1 MAYNPFDDVIENDP
15 AYQMQTGGVQPMV
28 IPQRRTDYSAQ
39 ETFKPIATSIARA
52 YKLLTPEQE
61 TLDQIEKDQQ
71 LRSLATAQAFKGTEF
86 EKFAG
91 DFDLPSEVLTDRKA
105 MDLLDQAGFKRESFT
120 EGFSRIGQFLYGN
133 QRKAFEKLRDGEQ
146 LTSDDRL
153 SIALAPLD
161 TLDFLLP
168 PVAIK
173 KLAGLGLKN
182 VNSILK
188 STSDLPEVQQVKQF
202 FGGSPVPAIGGRA
215 DGPPGMVTE
224 PRITLAKEDGTGAGA
239 PSLYPDPPSKIG
251 SSEFRQWRT
260 NTAKTLFEELRKQKG
275 DPNYKFTKTE
285 AIDELLNLFNTKFS
299 NLPESNRTRT
309 AMMSILQG
317 REGGKITRP
326 LDEFLITGT
335 EGGTSPQ
342 YFQQFADKNKD
353 LPGTPTYK
361 YLTSMVK
368 KFEQENGF
376 KPTSLEIAKYIQRTG
391 DDEAKS
397 FFAIKDTASAKKK
410 GETGQINAVID
421 QNRKQG
427 TEGVDDLLQP
437 SKSKEIARFIES
449 KSKSDPFFKS
459 QYDIAIANLNKT
471 DAKFNTIKAQY
482 NILVDQFKD
491 SLGNPPFSY
500 TQFTK
505 YLRENKLIPKRTLS
519 LEQVSYPP
527 QIGASKDVTN
537 AKETVSSML
546 ISTDDSLDYKK
557 YAIGLGIDDDMFRFL
572 QHKYRSLVEDTDKK
586 TLLPADKYIE
596 QYVMPYKGAT
606 KKETIRNLEN
616 AYPEFKTTWQPME
629 DTFKVYEDYLNV
641 KMEELAASGKYTDQQ
656 LNEIRK
662 SLAPNRSHNFEV
674 KRANLQDRMIN
685 ASAAGQFIQIQP
697 FYINN
702 SLQPIYDNLL
712 RRIFDDLET
721 APNINTL
728 KDKKIKNIELSK
740 NKQDYSG
747 VKTSVSEYK
756 ELFPDKSKH
765 NQYDYLNYLYK
776 QANEQMKDKGIVSYQ
791 VFNPKNKNIIQGY
804 EVRKG
809 ELGDFLVV
817 GSKGTYTPQQYI
829 DRALKQIEAGGL
841 PGKFNP
847 KNPKSALRFKKRGGV
862 QMAIGGQNFTENM
875 NQQQF
880 TPDPGIEGM
889 SAFEQAVQSG
899 NLQAVNFPKIF
910 QSLGKTLGVFT
921 PNKAKVKTDV
931 PTGTTALVGDEAL
944 SSFDFPFVSFTL
956 DKIQKSQTK
965 AAKPQ
970 DWINELQGG
979 KDKAPS
985 AELLDSG
992 LFQYLAD
999 FEKYY
1004 PNQKIPKEKL
1014 IETYESNPIT
1024 NLQVKIKGADTG
1036 DAALDSYMGKPRHQN
1051 TGSARIDNAGQDYRE
1066 VVLEAGP
1073 LPGEKNPF
1081 VNSSHFNEKN
1091 VIGFSRVATYK
1102 NSQGDNVAVI
1112 QELQTD
1118 LLTKIRNEQERLD
1131 AQIEVLTRRKNKAE
1145 ETLANPQSDNYDK
1158 STAQDSLNLIN
1169 NELPKLLE
1177 LKKSN
1182 LIRPYPNV
1190 AAEELIPGLNKKLQD
1205 IQKNINTLSMQGA
1218 RRENPE
1224 FLMMISRLE
1233 DEQKMVLNQLLDLNR
1248 SSNYQLA
1255 AQGVKVPDL
1264 RDRDELLNYIQG
1276 NNRYPNMKDIET
1288 FPPTPF
1294 NKQGD
1299 YVDLIIKATI
1309 KDAENRGIN
1318 KIAIIPADIG
1328 PNTRWGKDSEEAK
1341 KKFRNLYDKVAVQQL
1356 NNIAKKYGGSVQV
1369 EQIVDSGRGELGLRF
1384 LNKGVDGEFQVLKET
1399 DIDPSVTIRREDLG
1413 PTKPPEGLNAF
1424 LNEEILRVAKDYGPN
1439 EVVFRRE
1446 IAPGQTMEY
1455 FVNVRSGDVVDQKFD
1470 LVPLGDADS
1479 ARDATIIIE
1488 EYNPQLVDMV
1498 TLTLPDS
1505 NKGKPM
1511 FLFKKKKGGIMPDD
1525 RLVSITDIYGDY

>member
-1 MAYNPFDDVIENDP
+1 MAYNPFDEVIENDP
-15 AYQMQTGGVQPMV
+15 AYKMQIGGAAGLAESRVPNYQ
-28 IPQRRTDYSAQ
+28 QKADEAARRNAELIGGLMAPVYQA
-39 ETFKPIATSIARA
+39 
-52 YKLLTPEQE
+52 LTPEKELLEQKE
-61 TLDQIEKDQQ
+61 QREQLNQKLLDDARPEIIQLSLLPQNSLEQIRALKTLEDKLVSQGYKGA
-71 LRSLATAQAFKGTEF
+71 SLPEVFGSIGQAFY
-86 EKFAG
+86 G
-91 DFDLPSEVLTDRKA
+91 DAR
-105 MDLLDQAGFKRESFT
+105 AGFE
-120 EGFSRIGQFLYGN
+120 N
-133 QRKAFEKLRDGEQ
+133 LRDGKSVTDEQ
-146 LTSDDRL
+146 KFAMG
-153 SIALAPLD
+153 IAPIDMLDVILAPA
-161 TLDFLLP
+161 
-168 PVAIK
+168 AIL
-173 KLAGLGLKN
+173 KLGKLGFKT
-182 VNSILK
+182 VPDILK
-188 STSDLPEVQQVKQF
+188 STSQDPDVIKVKETL
-202 FGGSPVPAIGGRA
+202 GGGDTMQRVESTIMRSPA
-215 DGPPGMVTE
+215 DE
-224 PRITLAKEDGTGAGA
+224 GAGGGA
-239 PSLYPDPPSKIG
+239 GKFGTFTDADRAASKAAFNRNTYEPYRNAYNKFIEG
-251 SSEFRQWRT
+251 KDSASVSEFRKFLEKENVAPTVASGLKDTKKARDNFNQHLNNALKYLSEGTDVKVRSAAFKPWMTEAEKILRENPDGIYPSAISKLLKDKGFVVDGNRIRAWSKGENVEDKSVLNNLKSGSLKQQIQDEKVIEVKKILDELEKNPDIRGQGSKKYKFTTPGDGKTYTIESVLVKKASGIQKVLGDDVVNKLREYTFKANAPKELFYEYIPAYSKKIFKDSDSVKYNRALDNVFQSFRSGMLGKYNNFEEGMEAYGIQKKTGNKAEDLIINEENKQKILNLNADINKYRRLGGAEKKQYEKIFDDSVELSSYTIPKWKETVLNNPQLRDQVLASWRT
-260 NTAKTLFEELRKQKG
+260 IDPNGTLDEAIKAAGKGFSGHVSHIARISGFAGADKEFEKGLRGMGALGSMVRVNFGIENLALQRTAENIVDEGVKIMSRLLKKQKTTNLSDKEQDTLFRIASNIGYYNNLMKTKGMAAYLRIPKETLTDDVMNYLNNYFKTRGGPNLTPSDQVVAKTIKPSKEDNIAEKYNDIFIGTETPQTLDQQKARFDELLDFYVNNPKEFSFSKQSPKFSQDIVEGFGETPYIRFAYPNTAKPIIE
-275 DPNYKFTKTE
+275 
-285 AIDELLNLFNTKFS
+285 
-299 NLPESNRTRT
+299 
-309 AMMSILQG
+309 
-317 REGGKITRP
+317 RETN
-326 LDEFLITGT
+326 F
-335 EGGTSPQ
+335 
-342 YFQQFADKNKD
+342 
-353 LPGTPTYK
+353 
-361 YLTSMVK
+361 
-368 KFEQENGF
+368 
-376 KPTSLEIAKYIQRTG
+376 
-391 DDEAKS
+391 
-397 FFAIKDTASAKKK
+397 KK
-410 GETGQINAVID
+410 G
-421 QNRKQG
+421 
-427 TEGVDDLLQP
+427 GV
-437 SKSKEIARFIES
+437 SM
-449 KSKSDPFFKS
+449 
-459 QYDIAIANLNKT
+459 
-471 DAKFNTIKAQY
+471 IK
-482 NILVDQFKD
+482 
-491 SLGNPPFSY
+491 
-500 TQFTK
+500 
-505 YLRENKLIPKRTLS
+505 
-519 LEQVSYPP
+519 
-527 QIGASKDVTN
+527 
-537 AKETVSSML
+537 
-546 ISTDDSLDYKK
+546 
-557 YAIGLGIDDDMFRFL
+557 
-572 QHKYRSLVEDTDKK
+572 
-586 TLLPADKYIE
+586 
-596 QYVMPYKGAT
+596 
-606 KKETIRNLEN
+606 
-616 AYPEFKTTWQPME
+616 
-629 DTFKVYEDYLNV
+629 
-641 KMEELAASGKYTDQQ
+641 
-656 LNEIRK
+656 
-662 SLAPNRSHNFEV
+662 
-674 KRANLQDRMIN
+674 
-685 ASAAGQFIQIQP
+685 
-697 FYINN
+697 
-702 SLQPIYDNLL
+702 
-712 RRIFDDLET
+712 
-721 APNINTL
+721 
-728 KDKKIKNIELSK
+728 
-740 NKQDYSG
+740 
-747 VKTSVSEYK
+747 
-756 ELFPDKSKH
+756 
-765 NQYDYLNYLYK
+765 
-776 QANEQMKDKGIVSYQ
+776 
-791 VFNPKNKNIIQGY
+791 
-804 EVRKG
+804 
-809 ELGDFLVV
+809 
-817 GSKGTYTPQQYI
+817 
-829 DRALKQIEAGGL
+829 GG
-841 PGKFNP
+841 
-847 KNPKSALRFKKRGGV
+847 
-862 QMAIGGQNFTENM
+862 MAIGGQNFTENM

-899 NLQAVNFPKIF
+899 NLQAVNLPKIF

-1081 VNSSHFNEKN
+1081 VNSSHFSEKN